1 MAAIYKEACSI
12 IEHGVIRSTGDSS
25 TSTPPLVLDGFLCPC
40 DLPRQAFQGTSMT
53 MISQSKSM
61 PLHKTTTLYMEANPF
76 YNTIRQNVK
85 LAHSVGEKIPLLVSD
100 HVFS

>member
-25 TSTPPLVLDGFLCPC
+25 TSTPPPVPDGFLCPR

-53 MISQSKSM
+53 MIGQSKSM
-61 PLHKTTTLYMEANPF
+61 PSRETTTSYTEANPF
-76 YNTIRQNVK
+76 YNTIRQNVE